1 MEIQTWFYESLEYEP
16 GLISCKTNFEHDL
29 AEDIKFEPGLIF
41 FRRQMTSK
49 LILKLAD
56 GVLTART
63 AAISAWLM
71 EDMLSRADSS
81 TELTSLKVPMVIF
94 H

>member
-1 MEIQTWFYESLEYEP
+1 LLLE
-16 GLISCKTNFEHDL
+16 FEQGQV
-29 AEDIKFEPGLIF
+29 EDIEFSPGLIF

-81 TELTSLKVPMVIF
+81 TELTSL
-94 H
+94 

>member
-1 MEIQTWFYESLEYEP
+1 MEIQTWFCESLEYEP
-16 GLISCKTNFEHDL
+16 GLIFFKTNFEHDL

-81 TELTSLKVPMVIF
+81 TELTSLKVPIVIF